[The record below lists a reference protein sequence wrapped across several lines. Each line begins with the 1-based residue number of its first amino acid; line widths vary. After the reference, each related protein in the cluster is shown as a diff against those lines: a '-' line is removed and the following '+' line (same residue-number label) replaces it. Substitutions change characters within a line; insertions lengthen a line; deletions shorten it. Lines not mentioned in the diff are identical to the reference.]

1 MAAAHPRRSGELTH
15 AAVRRARWTAFTLV
29 ELLVVIGII
38 AVLISVLLPALN
50 RARLAANQL
59 VCQAN
64 LKQIGTIIQVYG
76 SQNRGVAP
84 WGRVDPPPLMPG
96 QPSSNMTWKWTDT
109 LSIMM
114 NIARKDTTQSN
125 QVVQCNK
132 VFQDTDTVPNP
143 GPFLEYGSHYTGNF
157 RYFANNVQKDTVD
170 TDPNSGSL
178 PAIYFHPHRVTAK
191 EGSKVAIVWDGA
203 QYIYAGGDGSA
214 SELSWGL
221 DDWRT
226 NWDHY
231 YIFPAPRPDLFGNIN
246 YDRPIA
252 LGDRSVI
259 GGTLNPTKADQIK
272 FNFDNAVV
280 GDAWKGPYMRFRHM
294 KNTSANL
301 LFADGHVEA
310 RKVGEVTVRDICM
323 NK

>member
-1 MAAAHPRRSGELTH
+1 MERSMVVSRRS
-15 AAVRRARWTAFTLV
+15 ADSAKARGFTLV

-38 AVLISVLLPALN
+38 AVLIAVLLPALN
-50 RARLAANQL
+50 RARLAANLL

-76 SQNRGVAP
+76 SQNRGLAP
-84 WGRVDPPPLMPG
+84 WGRVDPPPLIPG
-96 QPSSNMTWKWTDT
+96 QPQNPMKWTWTDT

-114 NIARKDTTQSN
+114 GTARRNTTQSN

-143 GPFLEYGSHYTGNF
+143 SPFQEYGTHYTGNF
-157 RYFANNVQKDTVD
+157 RYFGCNTEQDFVE
-170 TDPNSGSL
+170 TDPNSASL
-178 PAIYFHPHRVTAK
+178 PKVYFRPHRVTAK
-191 EGSKVAIVWDGA
+191 EGSRTAIVWDGA
-203 QYIYAGGDGSA
+203 QYIYPGGDGSA

-221 DDWRT
+221 DDWRKT
-226 NWDHY
+226 WDHY
-231 YIFPAPRPDLFGNIN
+231 YVHPNPHPELFPNIN

-259 GGTLNPTKADQIK
+259 GGTLNPTKADQAK
-272 FNFDNAVV
+272 FNFDPAVL
-280 GDAWKGPYMRFRHM
+280 GDAWKGPYLRFRHM
-294 KNTSANL
+294 KNTTANL
-301 LFADGHVEA
+301 LFADGHVES